1 MFLTFDD
8 VILTLSDRI
17 KSRTCDTSGKAEGQS
32 DHLQTRSCIQI
43 RRLDSLMT
51 SERHVFEDEISDSRP
66 ENVMSDSNSLADNV
80 VYWHHNVVMRRFTIV
95 TGLVLSW
102 VACDLFLHVVSP
114 DAIASLL
121 SFTDVDFRRLHLLTA
136 YSLPILGVVT
146 LALLCGFIRQGNTQL
161 PSMITVCGGLFIIG
175 GALTDIA
182 VTVIHSP
189 DLAMEGNLY
198 LRILLD
204 SEHSLAFVYAYAFI
218 TQLLYIALFCGLWIG
233 FLKHRWLIV
242 QSVSSSSPRS
252 ILEFIKAATGGA
264 HLSVRQWLLPLR
276 MSEIPLLYHYVWVIA
291 IPIVFGISQFRWYV
305 AMEWLGVVEPDFA
318 TRVGVALHGVCSS
331 LVVYLLA
338 VRRMA
343 LVMA

>member
-1 MFLTFDD
+1 MTG
-8 VILTLSDRI
+8 VQ
-17 KSRTCDTSGKAEGQS
+17 TCA
-32 DHLQTRSCIQI
+32 LPI
-43 RRLDSLMT
+43 
-51 SERHVFEDEISDSRP
+51 
-66 ENVMSDSNSLADNV
+66 
-80 VYWHHNVVMRRFTIV
+80 
-95 TGLVLSW
+95 
-102 VACDLFLHVVSP
+102 
-114 DAIASLL
+114 
-121 SFTDVDFRRLHLLTA
+121 
-136 YSLPILGVVT
+136 LPILGVVT

-264 HLSVRQWLLPLR
+264 DRKSTRLNSSH
-276 MSEIPLLYHYVWVIA
+276 IPLSRM
-291 IPIVFGISQFRWYV
+291 P
-305 AMEWLGVVEPDFA
+305 
-318 TRVGVALHGVCSS
+318 SS
-331 LVVYLLA
+331 A
-338 VRRMA
+338 
-343 LVMA
+343 